1 MNHNIEHHD
10 DPHIERFAD
19 RGEVDLE
26 ERRRRPT
33 TRTDERG
40 AMAPV
45 GNELKMT
52 AIDNAEFTEAL
63 NALFSSPSSDE
74 D

>member
-1 MNHNIEHHD
+1 MMIRTLKD
-10 DPHIERFAD
+10 LAD

-45 GNELKMT
+45 GNEPKMT
-52 AIDNAEFTEAL
+52 AITM
-63 NALFSSPSSDE
+63 
-74 D
+74 